1 MHSEIL
7 GKVIKIKIVLIL
19 SLVFFINGC
28 SGINFFGKSDLPKA
42 SPEGIYAR
50 ASEEYQNGNYGKAR
64 EYFMR
69 VKEQYPLHDMAVL
82 AEIGIADSLYSDKDY
97 ISAEEAYNDFISL
110 HPVNE
115 NVPYAIYQMGMCH
128 YNQMEAMDRDE
139 TETIKARKEWEKLI
153 ARYPESKFAIMAE
166 KMLKEVKKRMADRE
180 FYIGNFYMTQKK
192 YKAALARFERIA
204 SEYSNVGFDY
214 KIEYYI
220 NEAKTKLADEE
231 KIRLDQEAA
240 KKKQEE
246 EKLKKAEEKMKKE
259 EEKLR
264 NEEEKKEAKRLKQEA
279 KKKKEEEDQLKK
291 AEEKKK
297 KEEEKLRKA
306 EEKKEAKRIKQEAEQ
321 KKKEEE
327 KLRIEEEKKKKEE
340 EALKK
345 ETEKKEAEKLKKE
358 EEEKKKEKENTDK
371 K

>member
-7 GKVIKIKIVLIL
+7 GRVMKIKIVLIL
-19 SLVFFINGC
+19 SLVFFVNGC

-231 KIRLDQEAA
+231 KIKLDQETA

-246 EKLKKAEEKMKKE
+246 EKLKKVEEKKKKE
-259 EEKLR
+259 EEKLKK
-264 NEEEKKEAKRLKQEA
+264 EAEKKEAERIKQEA
-279 KKKKEEEDQLKK
+279 KT
-291 AEEKKK
+291 KK

-306 EEKKEAKRIKQEAEQ
+306 EEKKKKEEEKLKKEAEKKEAERIKQEAEK

-327 KLRIEEEKKKKEE
+327 KLRKEEEKKKEE
-340 EALKK
+340 EAL
-345 ETEKKEAEKLKKE
+345 KKEAEKLKKE
-358 EEEKKKEKENTDK
+358 EEEKKKEEENTDK